1 MGHVSPERHGRDS
14 THTRPLR
21 LARPRTPPFHGG
33 DTGSNPVGDAK
44 FIESEYPVGVL
55 RFFIIAPPILD
66 RGHGSLLYVVFPSFP
81 PMPIQALN
89 EVSMAIEIRES
100 DIKVEFYRASGP
112 GGQHRNTTDSA
123 VRIRHLPTGIVAQA
137 CESRSQTQNRETA
150 LKRLQQALE
159 RLERKIKKRIATN
172 VPRRAKEKRLSE
184 KRITSEKKRLR
195 SGVE

>member
-1 MGHVSPERHGRDS
+1 
-14 THTRPLR
+14 
-21 LARPRTPPFHGG
+21 
-33 DTGSNPVGDAK
+33 
-44 FIESEYPVGVL
+44 
-55 RFFIIAPPILD
+55 
-66 RGHGSLLYVVFPSFP
+66 
-81 PMPIQALN
+81 
-89 EVSMAIEIRES
+89 MAIEIRES

-137 CESRSQTQNRETA
+137 CESRSQAQNRETA
-150 LKRLQQALE
+150 MKRLQQALE